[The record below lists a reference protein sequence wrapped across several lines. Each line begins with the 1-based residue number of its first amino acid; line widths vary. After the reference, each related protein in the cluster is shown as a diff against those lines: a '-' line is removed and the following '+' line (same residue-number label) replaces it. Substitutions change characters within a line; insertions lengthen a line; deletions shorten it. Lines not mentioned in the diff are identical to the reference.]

1 MRQILIPED
10 NRWGRK
16 RQKASSSG
24 LDSSCPCLTWVLGA
38 GEVQRKVLCVP
49 SPCTMF
55 VGLQTSSQYKQF
67 YFFFPKY
74 ILEGSKSFRI
84 TESNKQSGL
93 STDLSLPTI
102 PFPITISTL
111 SFIAW
116 DRKWTPTKS
125 SLLQSPCRA
134 LCPVFPL
141 FYETKPK
148 RNLAKKHILYLVAL
162 QPLMQCSLIP
172 SLL

>member
-16 RQKASSSG
+16 RHHLD
-24 LDSSCPCLTWVLGA
+24 LDSSCPCLMWVLGA

-49 SPCTMF
+49 LSLHHVC
-55 VGLQTSSQYKQF
+55 GLANKLPIQAIF
-67 YFFFPKY
+67 FFFFPKY

-116 DRKWTPTKS
+116 DRKWTPRKC

-148 RNLAKKHILYLVAL
+148 RNLAKKHILYFVAL

-172 SLL
+172 LLL